1 MTTGPKAMTNPAF
14 STDAQDAFRALYP
27 ETPGKL
33 SHQLAGHPL
42 LSLEALVDLGGRLN
56 PEHVEY
62 NRADIPIGIDPA
74 AVEANG
80 LTIAD
85 TIRSIEE
92 NGSWMVLKWVE
103 NDPAYKALLEQTL
116 SELQNIVQPL
126 TGAMRHLQGF
136 IFVSSPNAV
145 TPFHMDPEHNILLQ
159 IRGNKVMTVFPADDG
174 AIVNDVE
181 HERYHLGGHR
191 NLPWQDGFAARG
203 TPFAL
208 APGEAIH
215 VPVKA
220 PHWVKNGDAL
230 SISLSVTW
238 RSEWSYRES
247 EARVLNSVLRDVGL
261 TPATPARYPQQNFA
275 KAIAYRIAK
284 RLPGVKQW
292 NQ

>member
-1 MTTGPKAMTNPAF
+1 
-14 STDAQDAFRALYP
+14 
-27 ETPGKL
+27 
-33 SHQLAGHPL
+33 
-42 LSLEALVDLGGRLN
+42 
-56 PEHVEY
+56 
-62 NRADIPIGIDPA
+62 
-74 AVEANG
+74 VEANG

>member
-1 MTTGPKAMTNPAF
+1 MTKPGF
-14 STDAQDAFRALYP
+14 SSAAQDAFRALYP
-27 ETPGKL
+27 EKSGKL
-33 SHQLAGHPL
+33 THQLVDHPL
-42 LSLEALVDLGGRLN
+42 LTLEALVDLGGRLN
-56 PEHVEY
+56 PDHVEY
-62 NRADIPIGIDPA
+62 NRADIPIGIDPD
-74 AVEANG
+74 AVEGNG

-92 NGSWMVLKWVE
+92 NGSWMVLKWIE
-103 NDPAYKALLEQTL
+103 NDPAYKALLEETL
-116 SELQNIVQPL
+116 GELRGIVEPV

-159 IRGNKVMTVFPADDG
+159 IRGQKVMTVFPADDR
-174 AIVNDVE
+174 AIVDDVE

-191 NLPWQDGFAARG
+191 NLPWQDEFAARG
-203 TPFAL
+203 NAVEL
-208 APGEAIH
+208 SPGEAIH

-220 PHWVKNGDAL
+220 PHWVKNGNAL

-247 EARVLNSVLRDVGL
+247 EARVLNSVLRDAGL
-261 TPATPARYPQQNFA
+261 KPASPARFPKQNLG
-275 KAIAYRIAK
+275 KAIAYRVAR

>member
-1 MTTGPKAMTNPAF
+1 MTNPAF
-14 STDAQDAFRALYP
+14 SADAQGEFRALYP

-33 SHQLAGHPL
+33 SHQLVDHPL
-42 LSLEALVDLGGRLN
+42 LTLEALVDLGGRLN

-62 NRADIPIGIDPA
+62 NRADIPIGIDPD

-103 NDPAYKALLEQTL
+103 NDPAYKTLLEQTL
-116 SELQNIVQPL
+116 SELQNIVRPL
-126 TGAMRHLQGF
+126 TGDMRHLQGF

-174 AIVNDVE
+174 AIVNDLE

-191 NLPWQDGFAARG
+191 NLPWQDDFAARG

-208 APGEAIH
+208 SPGEAIH

-220 PHWVKNGDAL
+220 PHWVKNGNAL

-247 EARVLNSVLRDVGL
+247 EARVLNSVLRDAGL
-261 TPATPARYPQQNFA
+261 TPSSPARYPQQNLG